1 MGRKGISMAKIELT
15 NGYYIE
21 VDDMNCTLKQRYI
34 GEKKTGEKKD
44 AERTIGYYKTVTD
57 ALERLFCLNRLD
69 KMDGM
74 ELSLTGYI
82 NAIEKADSEVMEFL
96 QGLQIG

>member
-1 MGRKGISMAKIELT
+1 MTKIELF

-21 VDDMNCTLKQRYI
+21 IDDMNCTLRQRYI
-34 GEKKTGEKKD
+34 GETKAGEKKD

-57 ALERLFCLNRLD
+57 ALERLFFLNRLD

-74 ELSLTGYI
+74 ELSLTEYI
-82 NAIEKADSEVMEFL
+82 NAIKKADSEVMWFL

>member
-1 MGRKGISMAKIELT
+1 MTKFELF

-44 AERTIGYYKTVTD
+44 AERTLGYFKTVTD
-57 ALERLFCLNRLD
+57 AIERLFFLNRLD

-74 ELSLTGYI
+74 ELSLDEYI
-82 NAIEKADSEVMEFL
+82 NAIKKADSEVMWFL

>member
-1 MGRKGISMAKIELT
+1 MGKIKLF

-21 VDDMNCTLKQRYI
+21 VDDMNCTLRQIYI

-44 AERTIGYYKTVTD
+44 AERTLGYFKTVTD

-69 KMDGM
+69 KTNGM
-74 ELSLTGYI
+74 ELSLTEYI
-82 NAIEKADSEVMEFL
+82 NAIKKADSEVMEFL
-96 QGLQIG
+96 QGLKIGE

>member
-1 MGRKGISMAKIELT
+1 MAKIELF

-21 VDDMNCTLKQRYI
+21 VDDMNCTLRQRYI

-44 AERTIGYYKTVTD
+44 AERTLGYYKTVTD

-74 ELSLTGYI
+74 ELSLTEYI
-82 NAIEKADSEVMEFL
+82 NAIKKADSEVMWFL

>member
-1 MGRKGISMAKIELT
+1 MTKEIRIELI

-21 VDDMNCTLKQRYI
+21 VDDMNCTLRQRYI
-34 GEKKTGEKKD
+34 VEKKTGEKKD
-44 AERTIGYYKTVTD
+44 AERTLGYFKTVTD

-74 ELSLTGYI
+74 ELSLIEYI
-82 NAIEKADSEVMEFL
+82 NAIKKADSEVMEFL
-96 QGLQIG
+96 QGLKIGTLN

>member
-1 MGRKGISMAKIELT
+1 MTKIELF

-21 VDDMNCTLKQRYI
+21 VDDMNCTLRQRYI

-44 AERTIGYYKTVTD
+44 AERTLGYFKTVTD
-57 ALERLFCLNRLD
+57 VLERLFCLNRLD
-69 KMDGM
+69 KTKNM
-74 ELSLTGYI
+74 ELSLTEYI
-82 NAIEKADSEVMEFL
+82 NAIKKADSEVMEFL